1 MGCLCS
7 KESKTDEKF
16 EEEPTLKEEADQSK
30 TVVQLVAPSS
40 GEDIDLELVRGGGK
54 DGSSRHIQRVASQ
67 ANAGSVHNPSS
78 HKSGRAERPSS
89 ASHQKG
95 ETADTEA
102 RHHHEFL
109 VSLPNCIEG
118 EETAAGWP
126 SWLTSVAAEAVHGIV
141 PRRAESFKKLKMI
154 GRGTYSRVYK
164 GQDLETGKTVAMKKV
179 RFSNMDP
186 ESVRFMAR
194 EIHILRKLD
203 HPNIIQLEGLVISR
217 VSGSLYLIFEYM
229 DHDLAGILA
238 RPDVELREPQIKCYM
253 QQLLRGLEHCQSRG
267 ILHRDIKGSN
277 LLVGGDGVLKI
288 GDWGLAN
295 FCHQEPLTSRVVT
308 LWYRAP
314 ELLLG
319 DTKYGVGV
327 DLWSAG
333 CILAELYAGE
343 PILPGRTEVEQ
354 LHQILKLCGSPT
366 EEYWK
371 KLKWPHATS
380 FKPQVQ
386 YKCCVAEKFKD
397 VPSAALSL
405 IEKLLSL
412 EPRDR
417 GSAANAL
424 KSDFFTTKPLPCD
437 PSSLPKLPPSKE
449 FDAKLRDDKAKQ
461 RKAGSVKARGTESGR
476 RDVKAVPTLECNA
489 HGEVSLQ
496 SNPKSVSYKL
506 NHLEDSGSGFP
517 IRPSTGA
524 RPDGFTH
531 SSSTLHPSSAWTS
544 KTNNSTG
551 RGSTN
556 DAPSTGYIP
565 KKNRIHYSGPLTP
578 PGGNLEDMLKEHER
592 HIQQAVRNAR
602 LDRNRTIK
610 GERGVLGLGGLSRSR
625 PNKRFHFIKP
635 CSSLKQ
641 SRKKQQQQTLQKTT
655 APRSLKWFSTP
666 KEDEGDGGDGSDEPK
681 NEDDSGGLEGDT
693 AVKGT
698 LLAGVLLIGVV
709 GGFASVGYIYRDQI
723 NAFLNQLSTFI
734 DGYGPAGYAVFV
746 AVYTGLEIL
755 AIPAIPL
762 TMSAGLL
769 FGSLIGTVIV
779 SISGTLAASVAFLI
793 ARYFARERILKLVEG
808 NKKFLAID
816 KAIGEN
822 GFRVVTLLRL
832 SPLLPF
838 SLSNYLYGL
847 TSVKFFPYVL
857 GSWLG
862 MLPGSWAYVSAGAF
876 GRAIIQ
882 DESEIG
888 SLGGNGQLLTL
899 GLGLLATA
907 VAATYVTR
915 LAKDAVKD
923 IE

>member
-126 SWLTSVAAEAVHGIV
+126 SWLTSVAAEAVHGMV

-194 EIHILRKLD
+194 EIHILWKLD

-238 RPDVELREPQIKCYM
+238 RPDVELREPQRHQRI
-253 QQLLRGLEHCQSRG
+253 QSSRRWGWSSQDRRLGSSQLLPSR
-267 ILHRDIKGSN
+267 
-277 LLVGGDGVLKI
+277 
-288 GDWGLAN
+288 
-295 FCHQEPLTSRVVT
+295 TS
-308 LWYRAP
+308 
-314 ELLLG
+314 
-319 DTKYGVGV
+319 DQ
-327 DLWSAG
+327 
-333 CILAELYAGE
+333 
-343 PILPGRTEVEQ
+343 PGRYPMVEQ

-366 EEYWK
+366 EEYWQ

-461 RKAGSVKARGTESGR
+461 RKAGSVKARGTESAR
-476 RDVKAVPTLECNA
+476 RDVKAVPTLEFNA

-551 RGSTN
+551 RDSELRTRTHFKPRDEGGSTN

-578 PGGNLEDMLKEHER
+578 PGGNPEDMLKEHER

-915 LAKDAVKD
+915 LAKGAVKD
-923 IE
+923 ID